1 MGLDLENLPEKAK
14 EEKASHLTSFKK
26 LKKKKN
32 FDYIVHQ
39 EHDQAFE
46 KIDCLDCGNCCKTTS
61 PIFIVKDI
69 ERIAKHLRM
78 KPSAFMEQY
87 LRFDEDNHYVLKEAP
102 CPFLGEDNYCGIYK
116 VRPRACS
123 EYPHTNRKK
132 MYQLEELT
140 LNNASICP
148 AVFNILE
155 RLKELA
161 P

>member
-1 MGLDLENLPEKAK
+1 MEDQLL
-14 EEKASHLTSFKK
+14 HLTEQAQEQRAAHKAAFQK
-26 LKKKKN
+26 LKKKKQ
-32 FDYIVHQ
+32 FDNIVH
-39 EHDQAFE
+39 ELHDEVFE
-46 KIDCLDCGNCCKTTS
+46 ETDCLMCANCCKTTS

-69 ERIAKHLRM
+69 ERISKHLRM

-102 CPFLGEDNYCGIYK
+102 CAFLGPDNYCSIYK

-123 EYPHTNRKK
+123 EYPHTDRKK
-132 MYQLEELT
+132 MYQLEDLT
-140 LNNASICP
+140 LNNAEVCP

-155 RLKELA
+155 RLKQVT